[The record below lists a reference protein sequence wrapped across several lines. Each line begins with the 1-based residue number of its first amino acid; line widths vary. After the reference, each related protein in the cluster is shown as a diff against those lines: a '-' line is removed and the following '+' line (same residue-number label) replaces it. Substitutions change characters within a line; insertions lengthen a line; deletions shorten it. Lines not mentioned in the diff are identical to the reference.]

1 MNIDKIDFDKTLRV
15 SHCDM
20 DGIMPLILDAFFG
33 LNFGKSI
40 STNYGEDLELDCIQL
55 GDYNTVI
62 YTDFT
67 PSETVRKI
75 ITEKQIHTV
84 IFDHHIAVKD
94 EIELW
99 MKEYSDVEYVFDN
112 ERCGTKI
119 YYDCLMESGLKE
131 KTNKVAEHIVR
142 LTDVYDLYKQD
153 SDLWNDAFKLNTLMY
168 CTGRYWEKDDRFKCF
183 QFFINNV
190 LWKMQN
196 SDHFFFNSL
205 EESKINA
212 DIVKANRLFEDLV
225 KNASKEISTRKDSRG
240 FYFAVFHCNSKV
252 SDVCN
257 KILRKYKK
265 LSYVLCIN
273 DYDKE
278 NPKISLRSVDEFDLT
293 ELNYAKG
300 HANASG
306 VSPSEVDDMKEF
318 VKKIESKEIYEL
330 GYRGD
335 LICRK

>member
-1 MNIDKIDFDKTLRV
+1 M
-15 SHCDM
+15 
-20 DGIMPLILDAFFG
+20 
-33 LNFGKSI
+33 
-40 STNYGEDLELDCIQL
+40 
-55 GDYNTVI
+55 
-62 YTDFT
+62 
-67 PSETVRKI
+67 
-75 ITEKQIHTV
+75 
-84 IFDHHIAVKD
+84 
-94 EIELW
+94 
-99 MKEYSDVEYVFDN
+99 
-112 ERCGTKI
+112 
-119 YYDCLMESGLKE
+119 
-131 KTNKVAEHIVR
+131 
-142 LTDVYDLYKQD
+142 
-153 SDLWNDAFKLNTLMY
+153 
-168 CTGRYWEKDDRFKCF
+168 
-183 QFFINNV
+183 
-190 LWKMQN
+190 
-196 SDHFFFNSL
+196 
-205 EESKINA
+205 
-212 DIVKANRLFEDLV
+212 

-306 VSPSEVDDMKEF
+306 VSPSEVDNMKEF

-330 GYRGD
+330 GYKSD